1 MGLKFLNTSLNSIAK
16 NRNLRFDYRI
26 LEFAENKV
34 LIETTPFRKFI
45 TKLNNGKDVG
55 KENYVSYNK
64 SDIRVDSGTVEVEV
78 SNDIPSAAPI
88 INGRLYKIGQI
99 GTFVKMPVGNITI
112 YGVVS
117 SVSNTPTKADET
129 VMRYNFGSR
138 FLLVQL
144 IGEKIGDDAFEKGI
158 GTYPTIND
166 EVHLVI
172 EKDLFDI
179 YGNRDECSIEIGKHS
194 SSENLSVYTDVHK
207 LILRHCAI
215 LGSTG
220 SGKSNT
226 TVSILKA
233 IITEYIGSRIIL
245 VDPHGEYASAFPD
258 AKIFKIG
265 DAINPLFIPFWL
277 MNFDELAYFLVGAKP
292 TDDQKVEYRKFR
304 ELVGDFKKA
313 NHILAAGTI
322 DKNYITADSPIPFSA
337 RKLWWEM
344 NWWLNASFNTTK
356 KDEQTKETA
365 ITEDNG
371 DFENLV
377 GAKFTSHLTT
387 TFANPPHVSQHKE
400 YFAYEKKMLSRLK
413 DSRFD
418 FLFNPGDFKGTK
430 ETKDLN
436 DLLNEWIGSSS
447 KLAILDLSGVPFEV
461 LDITV
466 GLITRFVYDSMFW
479 GRNETYTGKQRP
491 LLLAYEEAHSYLNK
505 NDSSS
510 YSKQAVEQVFKEGRK
525 FGLGALVISQR
536 PSEISETILAQ
547 VGTYIALR
555 LTNSGDQAIVK
566 SSAPDNLN
574 SLIDLLPAL
583 RTGEAIIVG
592 EAIKIPSRVRIKL
605 ESPRP
610 TSEDPKL
617 VQAWKKAHP
626 EDKENYKTVVT
637 RIRQQK
643 F

>member
-1 MGLKFLNTSLNSIAK
+1 MIN
-16 NRNLRFDYRI
+16 D
-26 LEFAENKV
+26 
-34 LIETTPFRKFI
+34 I
-45 TKLNNGKDVG
+45 TYLGTI
-55 KENYVSYNK
+55 
-64 SDIRVDSGTVEVEV
+64 IRVDSGTVEVEV

-99 GTFVKMPVGNITI
+99 GTFVKMPIGNITI
-112 YGVVS
+112 YGIVS
-117 SVSNTPTKADET
+117 SVSNTPSKADET
-129 VMRYNFGSR
+129 QVSYNFGSR
-138 FLLVQL
+138 FLSVQL
-144 IGEKIGDDAFEKGI
+144 VGEKIGDDDFEKGI

-179 YGNRDECSIEIGKHS
+179 YGKRDEGSIEIGKHS
-194 SSENLSVYTDVHK
+194 SSESLAVYTDIHK
-207 LILRHCAI
+207 LVLRHCAI

-233 IITEYIGSRIIL
+233 ILSDYQGSRVIL

-258 AKIFKIG
+258 AKVFKIN
-265 DAINPLFIPFWL
+265 DAENSLFIPFWL

-304 ELVGDFKKA
+304 ELITDFKKE
-313 NHILAAGTI
+313 NNVLISGTV
-322 DKNYITADSPIPFSA
+322 DKNYITADSPIPFSL

-344 NWWLNASFNTTK
+344 NWWLNASFTTTI
-356 KDEQTKETA
+356 KDDQSKDSAVIENE
-365 ITEDNG
+365 G
-371 DFENLV
+371 DFENLI

-387 TFANPPHVSQHKE
+387 TSANSPYVSRHKE
-400 YFAYEKKMLSRLK
+400 FFSYEKKMLTRLK

-418 FLFNPGDFKGTK
+418 FLFNPGDFKGIA
-430 ETKDLN
+430 ETKDLHN
-436 DLLNEWIGSSS
+436 LLNEWIGSSS
-447 KLAILDLSGVPFEV
+447 KLVILDLNGVPFEV

-479 GRNETYTGKQRP
+479 GKKETYTGKKRP
-491 LLLAYEEAHSYLNK
+491 LLMAYEEAHTYLNK
-505 NDSSS
+505 NDNNS
-510 YSKQAVEQVFKEGRK
+510 YSKHAVEQVFKEGRK

-555 LTNSGDQAIVK
+555 LTNSSDQSIVK

-583 RTGEAIIVG
+583 RTGEAIIIG

-605 ESPRP
+605 NYPRP
-610 TSEDPKL
+610 TSDDPKL
-617 VQAWKKAHP
+617 VEAWKTEHP
-626 EDKENYKTVVT
+626 ENPDNYKSVVT
-637 RIRQQK
+637 RIRQK
-643 F
+643 KI

>member
-1 MGLKFLNTSLNSIAK
+1 M
-16 NRNLRFDYRI
+16 
-26 LEFAENKV
+26 
-34 LIETTPFRKFI
+34 TTDI
-45 TKLNNGKDVG
+45 TYLGKI
-55 KENYVSYNK
+55 
-64 SDIRVDSGTVEVEV
+64 IRVDSGTVEVEV

-112 YGVVS
+112 YGIVS
-117 SVSNTPTKADET
+117 SVSNTPSKADET
-129 VMRYNFGSR
+129 QIKYSYGSR
-138 FLLVQL
+138 FLSVQL
-144 IGEKIGDDAFEKGI
+144 VGEKVGDDDFEKGI

-179 YGNRDECSIEIGKHS
+179 YGKRDEGSIEIGKHS
-194 SSENLSVYTDVHK
+194 SSENLAVYTDIHK
-207 LILRHCAI
+207 LVLRHCAI

-226 TVSILKA
+226 TVSLLKA
-233 IITEYIGSRIIL
+233 ILNDYVGSRVIL

-258 AKIFKIG
+258 AKVFKIK
-265 DAINPLFIPFWL
+265 DTTNPLFIPFWL

-292 TDDQKVEYRKFR
+292 TDDQRIDYRMFR
-304 ELVGDFKKA
+304 DLVTHFKKE
-313 NHILAAGTI
+313 NFHLEAGVVDT
-322 DKNYITADSPIPFSA
+322 NFITADSPIPFSA
-337 RKLWWEM
+337 RKLWHEM
-344 NWWLNASFNTTK
+344 NWWLNASFTTTK
-356 KDEQTKETA
+356 KDEQTKDSA
-365 ITEDNG
+365 VKEDDG
-371 DFENLV
+371 DAENLI
-377 GAKFTSHLTT
+377 GAKFTSHQTT
-387 TFANPPHVSQHKE
+387 SNDKPPYVSQHKE
-400 YFAYEKKMLSRLK
+400 LFNYEKKLLARLK

-418 FLFNPGDFKGTK
+418 FLFNPGNYKGVAGTQ
-430 ETKDLN
+430 DLHQLLN
-436 DLLNEWIGSSS
+436 DWIGSDK

-461 LDITV
+461 LDITI
-466 GLITRFVYDSMFW
+466 GLITRFIYDSMFW
-479 GRNETYTGKQRP
+479 GRHETYTGKQRP
-491 LLLAYEEAHSYLNK
+491 LLLAYEEAHTYLNK

-510 YSKQAVEQVFKEGRK
+510 YSKIAVEQVFKEGRK

-547 VGTYIALR
+547 VGTYVALR
-555 LTNSGDQAIVK
+555 LTNSGDQSIVK

-605 ESPRP
+605 NNPRP
-610 TSEDPKL
+610 TSDDPRL
-617 VQAWKKAHP
+617 VEAWKKVHP
-626 EDKENYKTVVT
+626 LDNENYKSVVT
-637 RIRQQK
+637 KLRQQR